1 MKTFGNILLYLMIG
15 IGLWRIF
22 FGEKERTVEKV
33 TKNNQKVNYDLF
45 ARKTVANVFETFH
58 TSKKGLSEKQA
69 SIARERYGDNKI
81 SYGKKTPFIL
91 EVLKAYITPF
101 TLVLIG
107 LGLTSITTDVL
118 MAAPA
123 DRDYFGSAI
132 IFTMVI
138 ISGTMTLIQSVRS
151 NHAAE
156 KLKSLVKVTATV
168 RRKNQFLELP
178 IEEIVCGDVVKLS
191 AGDMIPADVRLTVT
205 KDLFVSQSALTGESY
220 PVEKRAES
228 QIEAQDSETSYE
240 NMVFMGSNV
249 ISGSA
254 EGVVI
259 ATGNRTLFGDVAKSL
274 STKPDL
280 TNFELGI
287 KKTSFIFIKFMAI
300 MAPTVIVINGLTK
313 GDWIEAF
320 LFGLSV
326 AVGLTPEML
335 PMIVTTNL
343 VKGASRM
350 AKKGTVIKNIN
361 SIQNFGAVDVL
372 CTDKTGTLTQDKII
386 LEYHLDCDGKENSRV
401 LRHAYLNSYYQTGLK
416 NLMDVAI
423 IDAAKNELDTTK
435 INYQKVDEIPF
446 DFDRRRMSVVV
457 ADNDGKTQMITK
469 GAIEEMLRISSFVDF
484 KGKVIPLTE
493 KAKQEVLEK
502 VKELNSDGLRVLG
515 VAQKTNPSVVGEF
528 SVSDESEMVLIGY
541 LAFLDPPKETTK
553 QALETLKKHGVGV
566 KVLTGDNALVTKS
579 VCKQIGL
586 ESEELVTGEQIA
598 NLNEVQLADIV
609 EKYNVFVKL
618 NPQQKQRITHALK
631 KNGHTVGFLG
641 DGINDAPAMKAADVG
656 ISVDTA
662 VDIAKESADVILLEK
677 DLMVLE
683 RGIVSGRE
691 TFGNIMKYIKAT
703 ASSNFGNMF
712 SVLIA
717 STFLPFLPML
727 PLQLL
732 FLNMIYDISCIS
744 IPWDH
749 MDKEYLDEP
758 KSWISANIGKFM
770 LWIGPTSSVFDIT
783 TYLLMYFVICP
794 AMLGGSYHTLSPAQ
808 QATFIAIFHAG
819 WFVESLWTQT
829 MVLHALRTPK
839 VPFLQSRAS
848 FSMIAITTL
857 GIAVGT
863 IVPFTNFGRNLGMLP
878 LPGNYWLWLFVT
890 MVLYLALV
898 TVVKRIYIR
907 RYGELL

>member
-58 TSKKGLSEKQA
+58 TSKKRLSEKQA

-313 GDWIEAF
+313 GDWMEAF

-579 VCKQIGL
+579 VCKQVGL

>member
-313 GDWIEAF
+313 GDWMEAF

-386 LEYHLDCDGKENSRV
+386 LEYHLDCDGKEDSRV

-528 SVSDESEMVLIGY
+528 SVSDESQMVLIGY

-579 VCKQIGL
+579 VCKQVGL

-732 FLNMIYDISCIS
+732 FLNMIYDISSIS

-808 QATFIAIFHAG
+808 QVTFIAIFHAG

>member
-313 GDWIEAF
+313 GDWMESF

-386 LEYHLDCDGKENSRV
+386 LEYHLDCDGKEDSRV

-528 SVSDESEMVLIGY
+528 SVSDESQMVLIGY

-579 VCKQIGL
+579 VCKQVGL

-808 QATFIAIFHAG
+808 QVTFIAIFHAG

>member
-313 GDWIEAF
+313 GDWMEAF

-386 LEYHLDCDGKENSRV
+386 LEYHLDCDGKEDSRV

-528 SVSDESEMVLIGY
+528 SVSDESQMVLIGY

-579 VCKQIGL
+579 VCKQVGL

-808 QATFIAIFHAG
+808 QVTFIAIFHAG

>member
-101 TLVLIG
+101 TLALIG

-287 KKTSFIFIKFMAI
+287 KKTSFIFIKFMAL

-313 GDWIEAF
+313 GDWMEAF

-386 LEYHLDCDGKENSRV
+386 LEYHLDCDGKEDSRV

-579 VCKQIGL
+579 VCKQVGL

-794 AMLGGSYHTLSPAQ
+794 AMLGGNYHTLSPAQ

>member
-22 FGEKERTVEKV
+22 FGVKERTVEKV

-287 KKTSFIFIKFMAI
+287 KKTSFIFIKFMAL

-313 GDWIEAF
+313 GDWMEAF

-386 LEYHLDCDGKENSRV
+386 LEYHLDCDGKEDSRV

-528 SVSDESEMVLIGY
+528 SVSDESQMVLIGY

-579 VCKQIGL
+579 VCKQVGL

>member
-101 TLVLIG
+101 ALVLIG

-168 RRKNQFLELP
+168 RRKNHFLELP

-287 KKTSFIFIKFMAI
+287 KKTSFIFIKFMAL

-313 GDWIEAF
+313 GDWMEAF

-386 LEYHLDCDGKENSRV
+386 LEYHLDCDGKEDSRV

-528 SVSDESEMVLIGY
+528 SVSDELEMVLIGY

-579 VCKQIGL
+579 VCKQVGL

-808 QATFIAIFHAG
+808 QTTFIAIFHAG

-878 LPGNYWLWLFVT
+878 LPGNYWLWMFVT